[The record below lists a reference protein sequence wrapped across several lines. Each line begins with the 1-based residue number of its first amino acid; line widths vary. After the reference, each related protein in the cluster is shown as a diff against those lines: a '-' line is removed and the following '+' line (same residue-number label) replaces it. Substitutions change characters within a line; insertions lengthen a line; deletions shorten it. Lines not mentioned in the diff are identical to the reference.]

1 MKSISLK
8 VQIGLASALFIVISI
23 LFTAAYWLEKSRLQQ
38 EFVDYQANSLASLEV
53 TLAQPVF
60 NYDFE
65 QIDAV
70 LSALLKSPQIYA
82 ISLQD
87 HRGQD
92 IGSVKQSAAVNADN
106 LSQHTLN
113 FTNNGKSTGQMDIT
127 FSALYMQSALSDLLM
142 TYMLMATLIL
152 LLSLGAI
159 YVILKVLVTT
169 PLAHIVHAMDEIA
182 CGDGDLSHKL
192 PVESQDEVGRLA
204 ASFNQFVSQIHQS
217 ISKVNETSEQILSD
231 AESLGKLSSVNHQ
244 RVQSQLVD
252 AEAAVTAMTQLNSRA
267 NDVAAYAGA
276 TADAATDADR
286 KVEHSYSE
294 FDSGLALS
302 ESLAQELTLSAQ
314 SVEQLQLETQKID
327 EVVVV
332 INAIAEQTN
341 LLALNAAIEAA
352 RAGEQGRGF
361 AVVADEVRT
370 LASRTQQATGEIQK
384 MIQMVQLSVKNTV
397 QTMHSSKNMS
407 DKAVLHSN
415 EIKCLLTKVSEIVSN
430 ISNMNL
436 DVSAAAKEQTEVTS
450 SISVSLNDL
459 VASSGA
465 ASTDSERLAQ
475 SSDRLFLQGERLR
488 ELVKSFRL

>member
-1 MKSISLK
+1 MKSLSLK
-8 VQIGLASALFIVISI
+8 VQIGLACALFVVISI
-23 LFTAAYWLEKSRLQQ
+23 LFSGAYWLEKSRLQQ
-38 EFVDYQANSLASLEV
+38 QFVDYQTNSLANLEV

-70 LSALLKSPQIYA
+70 LSTLLKSPQIYS
-82 ISLQD
+82 IGLQD

-92 IGSVKQSAAVNADN
+92 IGSAGQSEKIAESDLTKHQ
-106 LSQHTLN
+106 LSFSH
-113 FTNNGKSTGQMDIT
+113 NGQATGQMNIAY
-127 FSALYMQSALSDLLM
+127 SQQPIQSALTDLLI
-142 TYMLMATLIL
+142 TYLLMAAMIL
-152 LLSLGAI
+152 LLSIGAI

-169 PLAHIVHAMDEIA
+169 PLTHIVHAMDEIA

-204 ASFNQFVSQIHQS
+204 ASFNQFVSQIHLS
-217 ISKVNETSEQILSD
+217 ISKVSETSQQILID
-231 AESLGKLSSVNHQ
+231 AEALGTLSSVNNQ
-244 RVQSQLVD
+244 RVQSQLID

-302 ESLAQELTLSAQ
+302 ESLAQELTLSAK
-314 SVEQLQLETQKID
+314 SVEQLQQETQKID

-384 MIQMVQLSVKNTV
+384 MIQMVQRSVKETV
-397 QTMHSSKNMS
+397 NAMHSSKSLS
-407 DKAVLHSN
+407 DDAVTHST

-450 SISVSLNDL
+450 SISMTLNQL
-459 VASSGA
+459 VTSSGS

-475 SSDRLFLQGERLR
+475 SSDRLFLQGEKLR
-488 ELVKSFRL
+488 DLVKSFRL